1 MTNLRSLQAEFQRS
15 AQNPFRQ
22 RESGSS
28 GGISGRASSSSQTKG
43 TGSSGKS
50 SSKPPS
56 HRSTKS
62 SAGNVTE
69 AARKGS
75 SAGAAVDKP
84 SRTTYSA
91 VKTSVTLRAVAS
103 PAAAGS
109 VDVSSKGNSPSGGD
123 SAAPYTQSL
132 RPSQIISGPGGVHG
146 SSRILP
152 MRAVTVTPRTPGNA
166 STSPSSEAEAAAA
179 AAARAAR
186 AAAAASSGSV
196 VSPPGQSGSG
206 ADSTRIL
213 SRRPTMTIK
222 AAREAREAKAKA
234 AAEARA
240 AREAGK

>member
-28 GGISGRASSSSQTKG
+28 GGISGRASSSSQAKG

-56 HRSTKS
+56 NRSTKS
-62 SAGNVTE
+62 STGNVKE
-69 AARKGS
+69 AAKKGS
-75 SAGAAVDKP
+75 STDAAVDKP

-91 VKTSVTLRAVAS
+91 VKTNVTLRAVA
-103 PAAAGS
+103 AGS
-109 VDVSSKGNSPSGGD
+109 TDVSLKGNSPSGGD
-123 SAAPYTQSL
+123 SAAPYTQGL
-132 RPSQIISGPGGVHG
+132 RPSQIISGPGGVQG

-152 MRAVTVTPRTPGNA
+152 MRNVTVTSRTPGTA

-179 AAARAAR
+179 AAAAAAR
-186 AAAAASSGSV
+186 AAAAASSGNV
-196 VSPPGQSGSG
+196 VSPPGQGGSG
-206 ADSTRIL
+206 TDSTRIL